1 MPSSTRHSRLTWS
14 GLFDR
19 ETIRA
24 YATTKLLHP
33 DNRDCSC
40 DSKTSPDFVARY
52 LLDRPHTE
60 NTPTNSNS
68 SALINYVVDELLL
81 YDDGAETERL
91 RSEYMETLCQSI
103 RDYHSWNR
111 FLNAIFPQTPHSV
124 SSVEH
129 RYHIFIAAIYLG
141 KSSVVQH
148 MLENEQLD
156 LAEVKTEF
164 LGTPLDAAM
173 RMRDRD
179 LVRTL
184 LQRGA
189 DVNMDRSFTDGRA
202 LQVAVEN
209 QDEETVRLLLET
221 QYGHVTSGQEF
232 ERAIIRSC
240 DTNQPRVAHLLLERL
255 SDKLSEC
262 PWLLC
267 GGLRAACRG
276 GIIEI
281 VQLLLDH
288 GGDVNDH
295 MTFQPICH
303 DPSPIE
309 QAAWTGQEEVLRF
322 LLARGANPYG
332 WEPEWCPS
340 IRAAAW
346 GGHVGAARILLDAGV
361 ELQSH
366 HWMYI
371 LEVAADRN
379 GSAELVRLLLDRFD
393 FDYHKL
399 DDDPQTAERYVV
411 HLMGVACQHGN
422 IGFIQAMAQHGV
434 NVNDEGLY
442 TRHNCPP
449 LITVAMAYRQDHVVR
464 MLRELGAREIAP
476 LDTIMG
482 GDFANGRYP
491 CDPPPPKECRM
502 PWSVGI

>member
-1 MPSSTRHSRLTWS
+1 MPSSAHHWRLTWS

-24 YATTKLLHP
+24 YATTKRLHP
-33 DNRDCSC
+33 DNHDSAYCS
-40 DSKTSPDFVARY
+40 KMSPDFVARY

-60 NTPTNSNS
+60 NTSTNSNS
-68 SALINYVVDELLL
+68 SALINYVVDELLR

-91 RSEYMETLCQSI
+91 RSEYMKTLCHSI
-103 RDYHSWNR
+103 SRYHGWNC
-111 FLNAIFPQTPHSV
+111 FMNAIFPQTPHPV
-124 SSVEH
+124 FSVEH

-148 MLENEQLD
+148 MLEDEQLD
-156 LAEVKTEF
+156 FAEVESKF
-164 LGTPLDAAM
+164 LGTPLHAAL
-173 RMRDRD
+173 RIRDRD

-184 LQRGA
+184 LQRGG
-189 DVNMDRSFTDGRA
+189 DVNMDRSFTNGRA

-209 QDEETVRLLLET
+209 QDEESGRLLLEP

-288 GGDVNDH
+288 RGDVNDH
-295 MTFQPICH
+295 MTYQHRCH

-309 QAAWTGQEEVLRF
+309 QAAWTGQEEVLRL
-322 LLARGANPYG
+322 LLAGGANPYG
-332 WEPEWCPS
+332 WEPKWCPS

-361 ELQSH
+361 ELESN
-366 HWMYI
+366 HWMSL
-371 LEVAADRN
+371 LEVAADRK
-379 GSAELVRLLLDRFD
+379 GSASLVRLLLDRFD

-399 DDDPQTAERYVV
+399 DDDPQTAESYVV
-411 HLMGVACQHGN
+411 HFMGVACQHGN

-449 LITVAMAYRQDHVVR
+449 LIYRGDGLPAGSR
-464 MLRELGAREIAP
+464 RANATGAWSQ
-476 LDTIMG
+476 
-482 GDFANGRYP
+482 GDRSARHYRGWRL
-491 CDPPPPKECRM
+491 CRRKVSM
-502 PWSVGI
+502 RSTPS